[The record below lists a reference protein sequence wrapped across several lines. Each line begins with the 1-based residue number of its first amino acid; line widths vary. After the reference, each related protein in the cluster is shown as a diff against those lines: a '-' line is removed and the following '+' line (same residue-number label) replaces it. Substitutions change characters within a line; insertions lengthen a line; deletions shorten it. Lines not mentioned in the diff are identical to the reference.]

1 MNGLTPEWVSAVA
14 SVLAL
19 LVVAIGSYAAL
30 RQIAHLRQGL
40 RTELGLRLFEQY
52 QSKRVRTARA
62 FVRNGLAEALADEQ
76 LRARL
81 RDGIVTPEVER
92 VVPLANFFESLGFM
106 VVAGSVDQGIVIDEF
121 PILEIWEGLAPM
133 IALMRVARPKV
144 FEMFEYLATLEV
156 DRNASRGSMSAY
168 PAGARR
174 MPLPAIDE
182 PP

>member
-76 LRARL
+76 LRAR
-81 RDGIVTPEVER
+81 R
-92 VVPLANFFESLGFM
+92 LGFM